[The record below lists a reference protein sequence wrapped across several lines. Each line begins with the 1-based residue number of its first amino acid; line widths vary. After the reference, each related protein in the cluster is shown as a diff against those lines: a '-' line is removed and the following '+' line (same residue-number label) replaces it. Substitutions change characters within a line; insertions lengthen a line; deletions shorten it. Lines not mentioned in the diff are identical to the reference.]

1 MSRRAS
7 TIGDRSPGTMPDGQT
22 ESDMGQYEPRKSDR
36 FGFGLWT
43 IMNTGRDPFG
53 EPTRGPM
60 GGLEAITELG
70 KRNVYA
76 YEMHFED
83 IIPDG
88 TSAAERDRIVKE
100 AAKRM
105 ADAEIVC
112 GCSGANTFTHPVFK
126 DGALTSHDPKIRQ
139 LALRKYLTAIDVG
152 HELGCRL
159 TNIWW
164 GRDGAEVD
172 AAKDPIEAI
181 KRLREAF
188 NYLQAHID
196 RQKYEGYRL
205 SIEPKP
211 NEPRGDTYLPTVG
224 HAMALIATLNKPENC
239 GLVPEVAHVRMA
251 GLNAYHEIA
260 LAIESNKL
268 YGVHLN
274 SQKPLRYD
282 QDLRFGAEDLKES
295 FFIVKLLEDNKWA
308 GNKSFDAHAYRTA
321 DREEVWDFVAGC
333 MRTYLILRE
342 KVKRFN
348 EDAEVQGL
356 LKDLRQGPSVPPP
369 APAEVLCANIDSDAL
384 ARRKYHHEKLDQLL
398 QELLMGVR

>member
-1 MSRRAS
+1 MS
-7 TIGDRSPGTMPDGQT
+7 D
-22 ESDMGQYEPRKSDR
+22 YKPRKSDR

-60 GGLEAITELG
+60 AGLEAITEFG
-70 KRNVYA
+70 KRGVYA
-76 YEMHFED
+76 YEMHWED
-83 IIPDG
+83 IIPDNAG
-88 TSAAERDRIVKE
+88 AAERDRIIKE
-100 AAKRM
+100 AAKRG

-112 GCSGANTFTHPVFK
+112 GCAGANTFTHPVFK

-139 LALRKYLTAIDVG
+139 LALQKYLTAIDVG
-152 HELGCRL
+152 YELGCRL

-164 GRDGAEVD
+164 GRDGVEVD
-172 AAKDPIEAI
+172 AAKDPVEAI
-181 KRLREAF
+181 KWLREAF
-188 NYLQAHID
+188 NCLQAYID
-196 RQKYEGYRL
+196 DRKYAGYRL

-260 LAIESNKL
+260 LALESNKL
-268 YGVHLN
+268 FGVHLN

-282 QDLRFGAEDLKES
+282 QDIRFGAEDLKES
-295 FFIVKLLEDNKWA
+295 FFLVKLLEDYKWQ

-321 DREEVWDFVAGC
+321 DRQEVWDFVEGC

-342 KVKRFN
+342 KVQRFN
-348 EDAEVQGL
+348 QDAEIQGL
-356 LKDLRQGPSVPPP
+356 LKDLRTGSQAALPSG
-369 APAEVLCANIDSDAL
+369 AEILKANIDRESL
-384 ARRKYHHEKLDQLL
+384 VNRKYHHEKLDQLL
-398 QELLMGVR
+398 QELLLGAR

>member
-1 MSRRAS
+1 MS
-7 TIGDRSPGTMPDGQT
+7 GYQ
-22 ESDMGQYEPRKSDR
+22 PRKSDR
-36 FGFGLWT
+36 FAFGLWT

-53 EPTRGPM
+53 EPTRAPM
-60 GGLEAITELG
+60 GGLDVITELG

-76 YEMHFED
+76 YEMHWED
-83 IIPDG
+83 IIPD
-88 TSAAERDRIVKE
+88 TASAVERDRIVKE
-100 AAKRM
+100 AKQRM

-112 GCSGANTFTHPVFK
+112 GCVGANTFTHPVFK
-126 DGALTSHDPKIRQ
+126 DGALTSHDSTIRQ
-139 LALRKYLTAIDVG
+139 MAIRKYLTAIDVG
-152 HELGCRL
+152 YELGCRL

-172 AAKDPIEAI
+172 AAKDPVEAI

-188 NYLQAHID
+188 NHLQAYID
-196 RQKYEGYRL
+196 DNKYAGYRL

-224 HAMALIATLNKPENC
+224 HAMALIATLDKPENC

-268 YGVHLN
+268 FGIHLN
-274 SQKPLRYD
+274 GQKPLRYD

-295 FFIVKLLEDNKWA
+295 FLIVKLLEDHEWN
-308 GNKSFDAHAYRTA
+308 GNRCFDAHAYRTA
-321 DREEVWDFVAGC
+321 DRDEVWDFVNGC

-342 KVKRFN
+342 KVQRFN
-348 EDAEVQGL
+348 QDSEIQGILEDLHGGSADPLPPGKQL
-356 LKDLRQGPSVPPP
+356 LTRS
-369 APAEVLCANIDSDAL
+369 IDPEPL
-384 ARRKYHHEKLDQLL
+384 TRRKYRHEKLDQLV
-398 QELLMGVR
+398 QELLLGVR